1 MEKTAK
7 RAKKGERLSGTLTT
21 GQKIWQNKWLYVMFL
36 PMLVLLLI
44 FNYYPMY
51 GVQLAFKDFNLAL
64 GITGSPWTKNYGFN
78 NFIRIFKNP
87 DFNRALKNTI
97 QISLSRLVFEFP
109 VPIILA
115 LMINEIRSSK
125 FKRVVQTV
133 YTFPHFISWIIVY
146 GLFFN
151 IFNSTGIYNQLLG
164 VFGLPSQ
171 QILGDPK
178 TFRPM
183 LYISNNW
190 KEMGWSSIIYLA
202 SITGISPD
210 LYEAAR
216 IDGAS
221 RRQLVTRITLPC
233 ILGTIAIMF
242 TMQVSSLLSAGFD
255 QIFNMYNPGVYEV
268 ADVLDT
274 LIYRSSFSASGL
286 GARQFGVT
294 TAMGLFCSVI
304 GFTLLMLANT
314 LVKKMTGHGIY

>member
-1 MEKTAK
+1 MYK
-7 RAKKGERLSGTLTT
+7 R
-21 GQKIWQNKWLYVMFL
+21 Q
-36 PMLVLLLI
+36 
-44 FNYYPMY
+44 
-51 GVQLAFKDFNLAL
+51 
-64 GITGSPWTKNYGFN
+64 
-78 NFIRIFKNP
+78 
-87 DFNRALKNTI
+87 
-97 QISLSRLVFEFP
+97 
-109 VPIILA
+109 
-115 LMINEIRSSK
+115 
-125 FKRVVQTV
+125 
-133 YTFPHFISWIIVY
+133 
-146 GLFFN
+146 
-151 IFNSTGIYNQLLG
+151 
-164 VFGLPSQ
+164 
-171 QILGDPK
+171 
-178 TFRPM
+178 
-183 LYISNNW
+183 
-190 KEMGWSSIIYLA
+190 IIYLA

>member
-7 RAKKGERLSGTLTT
+7 RAKKGEQLAGTLTT

-64 GITGSPWTKNYGFN
+64 GITGSPWTKNYGIN

-87 DFNRALKNTI
+87 DFSRALKNTI
-97 QISLSRLVFEFP
+97 EISLSRLVFEFP

-115 LMINEIRSSK
+115 LLINEIRSSK

-133 YTFPHFISWIIVY
+133 YTFLHFISWIIVY

-171 QILGDPK
+171 QILAAPG

-210 LYEAAR
+210 LYEAA
-216 IDGAS
+216 
-221 RRQLVTRITLPC
+221 
-233 ILGTIAIMF
+233 
-242 TMQVSSLLSAGFD
+242 
-255 QIFNMYNPGVYEV
+255 
-268 ADVLDT
+268 
-274 LIYRSSFSASGL
+274 SASGL

-314 LVKKMTGHGIY
+314 VVKKMTGHGIY